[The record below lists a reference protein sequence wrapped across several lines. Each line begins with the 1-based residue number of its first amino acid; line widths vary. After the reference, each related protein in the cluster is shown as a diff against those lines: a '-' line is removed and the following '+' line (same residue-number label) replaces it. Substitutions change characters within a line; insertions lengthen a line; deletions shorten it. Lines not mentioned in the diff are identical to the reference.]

1 MLFFMFL
8 YPFLFYDYE
17 FGVTRDNSTCTA
29 EPCVV
34 FPIGKLHRAKCVIV
48 MRETLINL
56 RNHHS

>member
-34 FPIGKLHRAKCVIV
+34 FPIGKLHRAKCLCHSN
-48 MRETLINL
+48 EGDIN
-56 RNHHS
+56 